1 MINNCHYPTSSW
13 FNHYYGLKITIFKI
27 IMRSRDLPSIRNWH
41 YSTYLILA
49 FVTLF
54 WTLFFRQ
61 CTGIPLLIYWV
72 KPWNVLMEDVY
83 VMGPQ
88 SNKGSF
94 MICSWMEGG
103 LEYHWSIYF
112 TILLINKL
120 TYKQFLSSICILFCN
135 RHNSIFVQSCHDM
148 DKHNKQLF
156 SFTDKFPI
164 KMTFLSSIKWWN
176 QY

>member
-1 MINNCHYPTSSW
+1 MKFFLTRQIFYNIRCQVFTLFFILILIILLNAMIILLFYVALFSHSFVIWLITVIILLPHDSITIII
-13 FNHYYGLKITIFKI
+13 LKITIFKV
-27 IMRSRDLPSIRNWH
+27 IMRSRDLPSIRNSH

-103 LEYHWSIYF
+103 LEYHWSIYYF
-112 TILLINKL
+112 
-120 TYKQFLSSICILFCN
+120 
-135 RHNSIFVQSCHDM
+135 
-148 DKHNKQLF
+148 NKQAHF
-156 SFTDKFPI
+156 
-164 KMTFLSSIKWWN
+164 
-176 QY
+176 